1 MVEDTNKIL
10 IKGHPVKQKTRT
22 GQYGERQCPGSSEKK
37 QLVPAA
43 LIDQERFATIDKCDE
58 DNIVSFK

>member
-22 GQYGERQCPGSSEKK
+22 GQYGEMQCPGSSEKK

-43 LIDQERFATIDKCDE
+43 LIGHHGE
-58 DNIVSFK
+58 DSM